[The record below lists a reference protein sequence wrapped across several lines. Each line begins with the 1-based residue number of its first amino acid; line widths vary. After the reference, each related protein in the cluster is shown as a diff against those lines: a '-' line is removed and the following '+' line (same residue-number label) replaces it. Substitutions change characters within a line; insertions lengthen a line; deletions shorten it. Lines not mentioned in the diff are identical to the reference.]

1 LNPSSPATDV
11 HAGQPLRQWGQPLAN
26 AKAALILLHGRG
38 ASAGDLRG
46 LFEVV
51 AEWPV
56 AALAPEA
63 RANTWY
69 PQRFIAPI
77 AANEPWLSSALGVVG
92 RLVAQVR
99 DAGIPDERIA
109 LLGFSQGA
117 CLALEYAARNPA
129 RYGAVFGFSG
139 GLIGPEGMTFDYPG
153 EFGGA
158 PVFLGV
164 SDDDFHIPLRRVE
177 ESAQAFERMGA
188 AVTMRVYPGAGHQIV
203 QDEIDFLTTTMAHL
217 TGETA

>member
-1 LNPSSPATDV
+1 V
-11 HAGQPLRQWGQPLAN
+11 RQWGEPLAE

-38 ASAGDLRG
+38 ATASDLRS
-46 LFEVV
+46 LFDVV
-51 AEWPV
+51 AAGPV

-77 AANEPWLSSALGVVG
+77 EANEPWLSSALGVVG
-92 RLVAQVR
+92 RLVAQAR
-99 DAGIPDERIA
+99 GAGIPDERIA

-139 GLIGPEGMTFDYPG
+139 GLIGPEGATFEYPG
-153 EFGGA
+153 DFGGT
-158 PVFLGV
+158 PIFLGV
-164 SDDDFHIPLRRVE
+164 SDDDFHIPLGRVE
-177 ESAQAFERMGA
+177 ESAQVFERMGA
-188 AVTMRVYPGAGHQIV
+188 TVTMRVYPGAGHQIV
-203 QDEIDFLTTTMAHL
+203 QDEIDFLRTTMAQIA
-217 TGETA
+217 GEPA